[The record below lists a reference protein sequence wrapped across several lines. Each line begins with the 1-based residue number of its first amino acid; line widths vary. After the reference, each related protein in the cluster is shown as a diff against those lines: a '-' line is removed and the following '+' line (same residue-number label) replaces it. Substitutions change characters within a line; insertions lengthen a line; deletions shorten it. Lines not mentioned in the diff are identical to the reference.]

1 MLSLFDRLLEF
12 IPLTAGEDAQK
23 RAECRERGPEKY
35 CHIPPELACNEGDGI
50 RRERAADV
58 RHGVE
63 DPDYS
68 ADSSD
73 LFERSR
79 NARDEDMIYRVHT
92 SRDQRHKKNYDK
104 ERKGIYVVKQDHDER
119 RGERTD
125 SVEERGAFSVRAD
138 ARADLLC

>member
-23 RAECRERGPEKY
+23 RAECGECGPEKH
-35 CHIPPELACNEGDGI
+35 CHIPPKLACYEGDGI

-63 DPDYS
+63 NSDYS

-73 LFERSR
+73 LFECAR
-79 NARDEDMIYRVHT
+79 NARDEDVIYRVHT
-92 SRDQRHKKNYDK
+92 SRDQRHEKNYDK
-104 ERKGIYVVKQDHDER
+104 ERK
-119 RGERTD
+119 
-125 SVEERGAFSVRAD
+125 
-138 ARADLLC
+138 